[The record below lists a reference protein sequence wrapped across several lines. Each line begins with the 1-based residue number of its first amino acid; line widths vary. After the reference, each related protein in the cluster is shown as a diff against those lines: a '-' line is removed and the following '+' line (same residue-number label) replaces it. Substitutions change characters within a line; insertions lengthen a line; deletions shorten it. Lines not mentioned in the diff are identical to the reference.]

1 MAVVAGGLLGAPG
14 AGEASSHW
22 TDYDDNNN
30 GLIDIRNLAQLNAIR
45 HDLNGNGDATHAD
58 YVAAFPN
65 RDTSSGGRMGCPSG
79 TCTGYELRANL
90 NFDTNDDGYVDS
102 SDDYPSWTPINSYIT
117 TFNGNGHTIANLT
130 INATNVA
137 PVGLFGNAGTGNPV
151 FENVGLIDVN
161 ITANEL
167 PGFFFSVG
175 GLVGYLRGTVRTSYV
190 TGTIS
195 VSTTGNSDVT
205 SAGGLAGWVGEGGAV
220 TNVPHSRIDASWSAV
235 DVTVTSTSTASGTG
249 AEDAVGS
256 LLGRITSSS
265 NISSALTTS
274 YALGRATSSRSNSSV
289 GGLVGVVSGPRTTVT
304 ASYWDTATSRLSS
317 GGGTGQTT
325 TALQTPTGYTGIY
338 SAWNIDLDEVTGSDD
353 PWDFGTGSQYPA
365 LKYSSHQLVP
375 QRRMPTDYD
384 ADDDGLIEITT
395 LAQLNA
401 VRYDLDGNGDPTSAA
416 YNGAFPNR
424 NRSAIGRM
432 GCQLTDHDNM
442 PSTPD
447 QATCTGYELLNNL
460 DFDTDGDGATY
471 TDTAGTIAV
480 DADDT
485 NNYFKRSRR
494 LDAPGRARR
503 RRRPLHRHFR
513 GQPPHYFHL
522 FINLS
527 TTTATASTLVG
538 LFGDIGKPAGTSP
551 VTPAE
556 PGAVQNVGLVN
567 PYVSNT
573 RTGSAARSPRPH
585 RSAGRAQQRRRRRE
599 RQLGRRRLRRR
610 QPDRRRQSGL

>member
-1 MAVVAGGLLGAPG
+1 MLGAPG

-30 GLIDIRNLAQLNAIR
+30 GLIDIKNLAQLNAIR

-79 TCTGYELRANL
+79 TCMGYELRANL
-90 NFDTNDDGYVDS
+90 DFDTNRDGYVDS
-102 SDDYPSWTPINSYIT
+102 SDDYPSWTPINSYST

-130 INATNVA
+130 INASNVA
-137 PVGLFGNAGTGNPV
+137 PVGLFGNSSTGAPV
-151 FENVGLIDVN
+151 FENVGLLDVN
-161 ITANEL
+161 ITADES
-167 PGFFFSVG
+167 PGPFFSVG
-175 GLVGYLRGTVRTSYV
+175 GLVGFLRGTVRTSYA

-195 VSTTGNSDVT
+195 VSATGNFDVT
-205 SAGGLAGWVGEGGAV
+205 SAGGLVGWVGEGGAL
-220 TNVPHSRIDASWSAV
+220 TSVPHSRIDASWSAV
-235 DVTVTSTSTASGTG
+235 HVTVTSTSTASGTG

-265 NISSALTTS
+265 NISSALTAS
-274 YALGRATSSRSNSSV
+274 YALGTATSSRSNSSV
-289 GGLVGVVSGPRTTVT
+289 GGLVGLVSGPRTTVT
-304 ASYWDTATSRLSS
+304 ASYWDTETSRLSS
-317 GGGTGQTT
+317 GGGGTAQTT

-338 SAWNIDLDEVTGSDD
+338 SNWNIDLDGVPGGDD

-401 VRYDLDGNGDPTSAA
+401 IRYDLDGNGDPTSAA

-424 NRSAIGRM
+424 NRSVIERM
-432 GCQLTDHDNM
+432 GCELTDHDSM

-447 QATCTGYELLNNL
+447 RATCTGYELLNNL

-471 TDTAGTIAV
+471 TTSRYG
-480 DADDT
+480 
-485 NNYFKRSRR
+485 RSRGGRRRYRQLLQRRRR
-494 LDAPGRARR
+494 LDAPRRPRR
-503 RRRPLHRHFR
+503 RRRPL
-513 GQPPHYFHL
+513 
-522 FINLS
+522 
-527 TTTATASTLVG
+527 TATFEGNHHTIFQLV
-538 LFGDIGKPAGTSP
+538 
-551 VTPAE
+551 
-556 PGAVQNVGLVN
+556 
-567 PYVSNT
+567 
-573 RTGSAARSPRPH
+573 H
-585 RSAGRAQQRRRRRE
+585 
-599 RQLGRRRLRRR
+599 
-610 QPDRRRQSGL
+610 